1 MSMSHDYARVYLGAS
16 VLHQRVHELLYVRRG
31 YSLCLRS
38 GTWYKV
44 LRMQGIEKSTAH
56 EQCYDKVY
64 DVM

>member
-1 MSMSHDYARVYLGAS
+1 MYLGAR
-16 VLHQRVHELLYVRRG
+16 VLHQRVHELLYVGRG
-31 YSLCLRS
+31 YSLCFWS
-38 GTWYKV
+38 GTWHKL